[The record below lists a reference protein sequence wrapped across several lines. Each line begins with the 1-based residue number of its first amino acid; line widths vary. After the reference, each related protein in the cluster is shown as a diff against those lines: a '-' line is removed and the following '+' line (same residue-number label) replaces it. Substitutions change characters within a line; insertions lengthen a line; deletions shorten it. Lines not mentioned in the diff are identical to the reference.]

1 MFETLSSYGITPTI
15 IQIAI
20 VTGFAVFL
28 VGMFWKYIM
37 IGSGILFCVY
47 IFVMPTTAITKE
59 SKQIESVKPTIIEEK
74 DDTPIEY
81 IQDCMRLTGKNDFDC
96 KTLWHSRESN
106 ID

>member
-28 VGMFWKYIM
+28 IGMFWKYIM

-47 IFVMPTTAITKE
+47 IFLMPTGTTA
-59 SKQIESVKPTIIEEK
+59 KQPEPIKTVVEEK
-74 DDTPIEY
+74 DNTPVEY

-96 KTLWHSRESN
+96 KLLWNARSDIE
-106 ID
+106 